1 LRSTLLHFPV
11 ALLACAGALFSV
23 AGCSAHG
30 RPLAEITPEINATLD
45 GGPSRITPGDTL
57 IARFPDKTDW
67 EQSVK
72 VRPDG
77 QASFL
82 AVGEFQVGGLTMPEA
97 ETKLR
102 QAYTAVFPQLQM
114 SLGTAELAPR
124 NIYVFGE
131 VREPGAFPIDR
142 QVSLI
147 EAIGLA
153 GGPIKQ
159 TALLENT
166 LLVRWVS
173 QERRQRTWNIDA
185 GVESWNAPN
194 PLLLQPYDVVF
205 VPNTAIDDVNI
216 WVDQYLRLMIP
227 FPYLIPTPY

>member
-1 LRSTLLHFPV
+1 V
-11 ALLACAGALFSV
+11 ALLACAATLLGAS
-23 AGCSAHG
+23 GCNTHG
-30 RPLAEITPEINATLD
+30 RALAEVTPEINATRD
-45 GGPSRITPGDTL
+45 VGPSRILPGDTL
-57 IARFPDKTDW
+57 LASFPDKEDW
-67 EQSVK
+67 EQAVK

-77 QASFL
+77 RASFL
-82 AVGEFQVGGLTMPEA
+82 AVGEFQVGGLTLPEA
-97 ETKLR
+97 ETRLR
-102 QAYTAVFPQLQM
+102 EAYAAVFPQLQV
-114 SLGTAELAPR
+114 SLGTSALAPR

-131 VREPGAFPIDR
+131 VHEPGAYPIER
-142 QVSLI
+142 PVSLI

-153 GGPIKQ
+153 GGPLKA

-166 LLVRWVS
+166 LLVRWIP
-173 QERRQRTWNIDA
+173 QERRQRTWNINA
-185 GVESWNAPN
+185 GVDSWNASD